1 MSKDMNIVRL
11 NHQGMSQRNICKT
24 LKVSDQRVR
33 NILKKLKEL
42 NLTYDDVKDMDDVS
56 FDELSTKKQEE
67 VNLKRRPDCK
77 HIHEELKCKGVT
89 LMLLSEKSVEECV
102 ALDESYLKCT
112 EFCNVFKSY
121 EYFS

>member
-67 VNLKRRPDCK
+67 VNLKRRSDCK
-77 HIHEELKCKGVT
+77 HIHEELKGKVVT
-89 LMLLSEKSVEECV
+89 LMLLWKEYVEECV
-102 ALDESYLKCT
+102 ALDESYFKCT
-112 EFCNVFKSY
+112 EFCNVYKSY

>member
-1 MSKDMNIVRL
+1 MAV
-11 NHQGMSQRNICKT
+11 
-24 LKVSDQRVR
+24 
-33 NILKKLKEL
+33 
-42 NLTYDDVKDMDDVS
+42 VS

-67 VNLKRRPDCK
+67 VILKRRLDCK
-77 HIHEELKCKGVT
+77 HIHEELKGKVVT
-89 LMLLSEKSVEECV
+89 LMLLWKEYVEECV